1 MKTPL
6 SSPFSIRRTIAV
18 RKRQHTLKFHS
29 IAPSFEPFHAFP
41 LPSSFDRCLSL
52 ARIPFCWFSFLA
64 RARARIQV
72 PAAIARPLQSVVA
85 ATRRCLS
92 LFSPLS
98 FFFSLP
104 LSTLL
109 LPLQPPMRRLLTLCI
124 RCNRVLV
131 FRQSAFSKNGC
142 VVEWFFF
149 FFFFFHIQRLDP
161 LDRRFVARTREIRLG
176 RV

>member
-1 MKTPL
+1 MSLPRTNPILLIFLSRACKGSYSSSSSDCTP
-6 SSPFSIRRTIAV
+6 IAV
-18 RKRQHTLKFHS
+18 CRCCYETMPVPFF
-29 IAPSFEPFHAFP
+29 PSF
-41 LPSSFDRCLSL
+41 
-52 ARIPFCWFSFLA
+52 
-64 RARARIQV
+64 
-72 PAAIARPLQSVVA
+72 
-85 ATRRCLS
+85 
-92 LFSPLS
+92 

-149 FFFFFHIQRLDP
+149 FFFFSHSTLGSLGSSVCRAHEGNSAWKSLGC
-161 LDRRFVARTREIRLG
+161 RVRARKRY
-176 RV
+176 